1 MNKNEIQRLIDRY
14 LNGVT
19 TPEEEQQLARA
30 LLGGNIPD
38 EWKVVRIMLGELA
51 MGEAEYDTDMA
62 EKVSHVKPVVVSI
75 FARWLVAASIALV
88 IGFVCFNSIES
99 NEDNVVAEMKTDKP
113 QEHRM
118 VSNNAVSN
126 ESPTKE
132 QTDGTNTGLTIH
144 NSNINN
150 IIAKVTDENKPQ
162 EASHQ
167 ETIIVQDDSEY
178 IDENLHYASN
188 VINDTVDNYQSP
200 SRMEEFIVKI
210 ANYHHIKCDSLS
222 CAIGKDDSDV
232 VSTAYVFPDTEE
244 LDLFRRLLQ
253 AACWYDDKMPGYLL
267 NYSHQQFFFCLKDMR
282 KGLKYLWIAERVRNK
297 ILLYSTHSPLDTEVS
312 SDGFREYRDK
322 LSNTS
327 INQKSKKI

>member
-51 MGEAEYDTDMA
+51 MGEAEYDADMA
-62 EKVSHVKPVVVSI
+62 KKASRKKSFVLPVPV
-75 FARWLVAASIALV
+75 RWLIAASVALL

-144 NSNINN
+144 NSNVNN
-150 IIAKVTDENKPQ
+150 IIAKVT
-162 EASHQ
+162 
-167 ETIIVQDDSEY
+167 
-178 IDENLHYASN
+178 DENLHYASN

-253 AACWYDDKMPGYLL
+253 AACWYNDKMPGYLL

-322 LSNTS
+322 LTNTS

>member
-30 LLGGNIPD
+30 LLCDDIPD

-51 MGEAEYDTDMA
+51 MGEAEYDADMA
-62 EKVSHVKPVVVSI
+62 KKASRKKSFVLPVPV
-75 FARWLVAASIALV
+75 RWLIAASVALL

-150 IIAKVTDENKPQ
+150 IIAKVT
-162 EASHQ
+162 
-167 ETIIVQDDSEY
+167 
-178 IDENLHYASN
+178 DENLHYASN

-282 KGLKYLWIAERVRNK
+282 KGLKYMWIAERVRNK

-322 LSNTS
+322 LTNTS

>member
-51 MGEAEYDTDMA
+51 MGEAEYDADMA
-62 EKVSHVKPVVVSI
+62 KKASRKKSFVLPVPV
-75 FARWLVAASIALV
+75 RWLIAASVALL

-118 VSNNAVSN
+118 VSNNAISN
-126 ESPTKE
+126 ESPSKE

-144 NSNINN
+144 NSNVNN
-150 IIAKVTDENKPQ
+150 IIAKVT
-162 EASHQ
+162 
-167 ETIIVQDDSEY
+167 
-178 IDENLHYASN
+178 DENLHYASN

-327 INQKSKKI
+327 INQKSKKL

>member
-30 LLGGNIPD
+30 LLCDDIPD

-75 FARWLVAASIALV
+75 FARWLVAASIALL

-150 IIAKVTDENKPQ
+150 IIAKVT
-162 EASHQ
+162 
-167 ETIIVQDDSEY
+167 
-178 IDENLHYASN
+178 DENLHYASN

-322 LSNTS
+322 LTNTS

>member
-51 MGEAEYDTDMA
+51 MGEAEYDADMA
-62 EKVSHVKPVVVSI
+62 KKASRKKSFVLPVPV
-75 FARWLVAASIALV
+75 RWLIAASVALL

-144 NSNINN
+144 NSNVNN
-150 IIAKVTDENKPQ
+150 IIAKVT
-162 EASHQ
+162 
-167 ETIIVQDDSEY
+167 
-178 IDENLHYASN
+178 DENLHYASN

>member
-30 LLGGNIPD
+30 LLCDDIPD

-62 EKVSHVKPVVVSI
+62 EKASRKKSFVLPVPV
-75 FARWLVAASIALV
+75 RWLIAASVALL

-150 IIAKVTDENKPQ
+150 IIAKVT
-162 EASHQ
+162 
-167 ETIIVQDDSEY
+167 
-178 IDENLHYASN
+178 DENLHYASN

>member
-51 MGEAEYDTDMA
+51 MGEAEYDADMA
-62 EKVSHVKPVVVSI
+62 KKASRKKSFVLPVPV
-75 FARWLVAASIALV
+75 RWLIAASVALL

-126 ESPTKE
+126 ESPSKE

-150 IIAKVTDENKPQ
+150 IIAKVT
-162 EASHQ
+162 
-167 ETIIVQDDSEY
+167 
-178 IDENLHYASN
+178 DENLHYASN

-327 INQKSKKI
+327 INQKSKKL

>member
-1 MNKNEIQRLIDRY
+1 MNKNETQILIDRY

-51 MGEAEYDTDMA
+51 MGEAEYDADMA
-62 EKVSHVKPVVVSI
+62 KKASRKKSFVLPVPV
-75 FARWLVAASIALV
+75 RWLIAASVALL

-113 QEHRM
+113 LEHRM
-118 VSNNAVSN
+118 VSNNAISN
-126 ESPTKE
+126 ESPSKE

-144 NSNINN
+144 NSNVNN
-150 IIAKVTDENKPQ
+150 IIAKVT
-162 EASHQ
+162 
-167 ETIIVQDDSEY
+167 
-178 IDENLHYASN
+178 DENLHYASN

-253 AACWYDDKMPGYLL
+253 AACWYNDKMPGYLL

-322 LSNTS
+322 LTNTS

>member
-38 EWKVVRIMLGELA
+38 EWKGVRIMLGELA
-51 MGEAEYDTDMA
+51 MGEAEYDADMA
-62 EKVSHVKPVVVSI
+62 KKASRKKSFVLPVPV
-75 FARWLVAASIALV
+75 RWLIAASVALL

-150 IIAKVTDENKPQ
+150 IIAKVT
-162 EASHQ
+162 
-167 ETIIVQDDSEY
+167 
-178 IDENLHYASN
+178 DENLHYASN

>member
-51 MGEAEYDTDMA
+51 MGEAEYDADMA
-62 EKVSHVKPVVVSI
+62 KKASRKKSFVLPVPV
-75 FARWLVAASIALV
+75 RWLIAASVALL

-118 VSNNAVSN
+118 VSNNAISN

-144 NSNINN
+144 NSNVNN
-150 IIAKVTDENKPQ
+150 LIAKVT
-162 EASHQ
+162 
-167 ETIIVQDDSEY
+167 
-178 IDENLHYASN
+178 DENLHYASN

-322 LSNTS
+322 LLNTS

>member
-30 LLGGNIPD
+30 LLCDDIPD

-126 ESPTKE
+126 ESPSKE

-150 IIAKVTDENKPQ
+150 IIAKVT
-162 EASHQ
+162 
-167 ETIIVQDDSEY
+167 
-178 IDENLHYASN
+178 DENLHYASN

-232 VSTAYVFPDTEE
+232 VSTAYVFPDTKE

-253 AACWYDDKMPGYLL
+253 AACWYNDKMPGYLL

-327 INQKSKKI
+327 INQKSKKL

>member
-51 MGEAEYDTDMA
+51 MGEAEYDADMA
-62 EKVSHVKPVVVSI
+62 KKASRKKSFVLPVPV
-75 FARWLVAASIALV
+75 RWLIAASVALL

-118 VSNNAVSN
+118 VSNNAISN
-126 ESPTKE
+126 ESPSKE

-144 NSNINN
+144 NSNVNN
-150 IIAKVTDENKPQ
+150 LIAKVT
-162 EASHQ
+162 
-167 ETIIVQDDSEY
+167 
-178 IDENLHYASN
+178 DENLHYASN

-322 LSNTS
+322 LTNTS

>member
-51 MGEAEYDTDMA
+51 MGEAEYDADMA
-62 EKVSHVKPVVVSI
+62 KKASRKKSFVLPVPV
-75 FARWLVAASIALV
+75 RWLIAASVALL

-118 VSNNAVSN
+118 VSNNAISN
-126 ESPTKE
+126 ESPSKE

-144 NSNINN
+144 NSNVNN
-150 IIAKVTDENKPQ
+150 IIAKVT
-162 EASHQ
+162 
-167 ETIIVQDDSEY
+167 
-178 IDENLHYASN
+178 DENLHYASN

-222 CAIGKDDSDV
+222 CAIGKDDSEV

-322 LSNTS
+322 LTNTS

>member
-30 LLGGNIPD
+30 LLCDDIPD

-99 NEDNVVAEMKTDKP
+99 NEDNVVTEMKTDKP

-150 IIAKVTDENKPQ
+150 IIAKVT
-162 EASHQ
+162 
-167 ETIIVQDDSEY
+167 
-178 IDENLHYASN
+178 DENLHYASN

>member
-30 LLGGNIPD
+30 LLCDDIPD

-51 MGEAEYDTDMA
+51 MGEAEYDADMA
-62 EKVSHVKPVVVSI
+62 KKASRKKSFVLPVPV
-75 FARWLVAASIALV
+75 RWLIAASVALL

-118 VSNNAVSN
+118 VSNNAISN

-150 IIAKVTDENKPQ
+150 IIAKVT
-162 EASHQ
+162 
-167 ETIIVQDDSEY
+167 
-178 IDENLHYASN
+178 DENLHYASN

-253 AACWYDDKMPGYLL
+253 AACWYNDKMPGYLL

>member
-51 MGEAEYDTDMA
+51 MGEAEYDADMA
-62 EKVSHVKPVVVSI
+62 KKASSKKSFVLPVPV
-75 FARWLVAASIALV
+75 RWLIAASVALL

-144 NSNINN
+144 NSNVNN
-150 IIAKVTDENKPQ
+150 IIAKVT
-162 EASHQ
+162 
-167 ETIIVQDDSEY
+167 
-178 IDENLHYASN
+178 DENLHYASN

-322 LSNTS
+322 LTNTS

>member
-51 MGEAEYDTDMA
+51 MGEAEYDADMA
-62 EKVSHVKPVVVSI
+62 KKASRKKSFVLPVPV
-75 FARWLVAASIALV
+75 RWLIAASVALL

-126 ESPTKE
+126 ESPSKE

-144 NSNINN
+144 NSNVNN
-150 IIAKVTDENKPQ
+150 IIAKVT
-162 EASHQ
+162 
-167 ETIIVQDDSEY
+167 
-178 IDENLHYASN
+178 DENLHYASN

-297 ILLYSTHSPLDTEVS
+297 ILLYSTHSPLDAEVS

>member
-30 LLGGNIPD
+30 LLCDDIPD

-132 QTDGTNTGLTIH
+132 QTNGTNTGLTIH

-150 IIAKVTDENKPQ
+150 IIAKVT
-162 EASHQ
+162 
-167 ETIIVQDDSEY
+167 
-178 IDENLHYASN
+178 DENLHYASN

>member
-51 MGEAEYDTDMA
+51 MGEAEYDADMA
-62 EKVSHVKPVVVSI
+62 KKASRKKSFVLPVPV
-75 FARWLVAASIALV
+75 RWLIAASVALL

-118 VSNNAVSN
+118 VSNNAISN
-126 ESPTKE
+126 ESPSKE

-150 IIAKVTDENKPQ
+150 IIAKVT
-162 EASHQ
+162 
-167 ETIIVQDDSEY
+167 
-178 IDENLHYASN
+178 DENLHYASN

-322 LSNTS
+322 LTNTI

>member
-30 LLGGNIPD
+30 LLCDDIPD

-75 FARWLVAASIALV
+75 FARWLVAASIALL
-88 IGFVCFNSIES
+88 IGFVCFKSIES

-144 NSNINN
+144 NSNVNN
-150 IIAKVTDENKPQ
+150 IIAKVTDEN
-162 EASHQ
+162 
-167 ETIIVQDDSEY
+167 
-178 IDENLHYASN
+178 LHRASN

-322 LSNTS
+322 LTNTS

>member
-51 MGEAEYDTDMA
+51 MGEAEYDADMA
-62 EKVSHVKPVVVSI
+62 KKSSRKKSFVLPVPV
-75 FARWLVAASIALV
+75 RWLIAASVALL

-118 VSNNAVSN
+118 VSNNAISN

-144 NSNINN
+144 NSNVNN
-150 IIAKVTDENKPQ
+150 IIAKVT
-162 EASHQ
+162 
-167 ETIIVQDDSEY
+167 
-178 IDENLHYASN
+178 DENLHYASN

-322 LSNTS
+322 LTNTS

>member
-30 LLGGNIPD
+30 LLCDDIPD

-51 MGEAEYDTDMA
+51 MGEAEYDADMA
-62 EKVSHVKPVVVSI
+62 KKASRKKSFVLPVPV
-75 FARWLVAASIALV
+75 RWLIAASVAFL

-118 VSNNAVSN
+118 VSNNAISN

-144 NSNINN
+144 NSNVNN
-150 IIAKVTDENKPQ
+150 IIAKVT
-162 EASHQ
+162 
-167 ETIIVQDDSEY
+167 
-178 IDENLHYASN
+178 DENLHYASN

-253 AACWYDDKMPGYLL
+253 AACWYNDKMPGYLL

>member
-30 LLGGNIPD
+30 LLCDDIPD

-51 MGEAEYDTDMA
+51 MGEAEYDADMA
-62 EKVSHVKPVVVSI
+62 KKASRKKSFVLPVPV
-75 FARWLVAASIALV
+75 RWLIAASVALL

-126 ESPTKE
+126 ESPSKE

-144 NSNINN
+144 NSNVNN
-150 IIAKVTDENKPQ
+150 IIAKVT
-162 EASHQ
+162 
-167 ETIIVQDDSEY
+167 
-178 IDENLHYASN
+178 DENLHYASN

-253 AACWYDDKMPGYLL
+253 AACWYNDKMPGYLL

-322 LSNTS
+322 LTNTS

>member
-51 MGEAEYDTDMA
+51 MGEAEYDADMA
-62 EKVSHVKPVVVSI
+62 KKASRKKSFVLPVPV
-75 FARWLVAASIALV
+75 RWLIAASVALL

-118 VSNNAVSN
+118 VSNNAISN

-150 IIAKVTDENKPQ
+150 IIAKVTDEN
-162 EASHQ
+162 
-167 ETIIVQDDSEY
+167 
-178 IDENLHYASN
+178 LHRASN

>member
-51 MGEAEYDTDMA
+51 MGEAEYDSDMA
-62 EKVSHVKPVVVSI
+62 KKASRKKSFVLPVPV
-75 FARWLVAASIALV
+75 RWLIAASVALL

-118 VSNNAVSN
+118 VSNNAISN
-126 ESPTKE
+126 ESPSKE

-144 NSNINN
+144 NSNVNN
-150 IIAKVTDENKPQ
+150 IIAKVT
-162 EASHQ
+162 
-167 ETIIVQDDSEY
+167 
-178 IDENLHYASN
+178 DENLHYASN

>member
-51 MGEAEYDTDMA
+51 MGEAEYDADMA
-62 EKVSHVKPVVVSI
+62 KKASRKKSFVLPVPV
-75 FARWLVAASIALV
+75 RWLIAASVALL

-132 QTDGTNTGLTIH
+132 QTNGTNTGLTIH
-144 NSNINN
+144 NSNVNN
-150 IIAKVTDENKPQ
+150 IIAKVT
-162 EASHQ
+162 
-167 ETIIVQDDSEY
+167 
-178 IDENLHYASN
+178 DENLHYASN

-322 LSNTS
+322 LTNTS

>member
-51 MGEAEYDTDMA
+51 MGEAEYDADMA
-62 EKVSHVKPVVVSI
+62 KKASRKKSFVLPVPV
-75 FARWLVAASIALV
+75 RWLIAASVALL

-126 ESPTKE
+126 ESPSKE

-144 NSNINN
+144 NSNVNN
-150 IIAKVTDENKPQ
+150 IIAKVT
-162 EASHQ
+162 
-167 ETIIVQDDSEY
+167 
-178 IDENLHYASN
+178 DENLHYASN

-253 AACWYDDKMPGYLL
+253 AACWYNDKMPGYLL

-322 LSNTS
+322 LTNTS

>member
-51 MGEAEYDTDMA
+51 MGEAEYDADMA
-62 EKVSHVKPVVVSI
+62 KKASRKKSFVLPVPV
-75 FARWLVAASIALV
+75 RWLIAASVALL

-144 NSNINN
+144 KSNINN
-150 IIAKVTDENKPQ
+150 IIAKVT
-162 EASHQ
+162 
-167 ETIIVQDDSEY
+167 
-178 IDENLHYASN
+178 DENLHYASN

-232 VSTAYVFPDTEE
+232 VSTAYVFPDNEE

>member
-75 FARWLVAASIALV
+75 FARWLIAASVALL

-150 IIAKVTDENKPQ
+150 IIAKVT
-162 EASHQ
+162 
-167 ETIIVQDDSEY
+167 
-178 IDENLHYASN
+178 DENLHYASN

>member
-51 MGEAEYDTDMA
+51 MGEAEYDADMA
-62 EKVSHVKPVVVSI
+62 KKASRKKSFVLPVPV
-75 FARWLVAASIALV
+75 RWLIAASVALL

-118 VSNNAVSN
+118 VSNNAISN

-144 NSNINN
+144 NSNVNN
-150 IIAKVTDENKPQ
+150 IIAKVT
-162 EASHQ
+162 
-167 ETIIVQDDSEY
+167 
-178 IDENLHYASN
+178 DENLHYASN
-188 VINDTVDNYQSP
+188 VINDIVDNYQSP

-322 LSNTS
+322 LTNTS

>member
-51 MGEAEYDTDMA
+51 MGEAEYDADMA
-62 EKVSHVKPVVVSI
+62 KKASRKKSFVLPVPV
-75 FARWLVAASIALV
+75 RWLIAASVALL

-113 QEHRM
+113 KEHRM
-118 VSNNAVSN
+118 VSNNAISN

-144 NSNINN
+144 NSNVNN
-150 IIAKVTDENKPQ
+150 IIAKVT
-162 EASHQ
+162 
-167 ETIIVQDDSEY
+167 
-178 IDENLHYASN
+178 DENLHYASN

>member
-51 MGEAEYDTDMA
+51 MGEAEYDADMA
-62 EKVSHVKPVVVSI
+62 KKASRKKSFVLPVPV
-75 FARWLVAASIALV
+75 RWLIAASVALL

-144 NSNINN
+144 NSNVNN
-150 IIAKVTDENKPQ
+150 IIAKVTDEN
-162 EASHQ
+162 
-167 ETIIVQDDSEY
+167 
-178 IDENLHYASN
+178 LHYVSN

>member
-51 MGEAEYDTDMA
+51 MGEAEYDADMA
-62 EKVSHVKPVVVSI
+62 KKASRKKSFVLPVPV
-75 FARWLVAASIALV
+75 RWLIAASVALL

-99 NEDNVVAEMKTDKP
+99 NEDNVVTEMKTDKP

-150 IIAKVTDENKPQ
+150 IIAKVT
-162 EASHQ
+162 
-167 ETIIVQDDSEY
+167 
-178 IDENLHYASN
+178 DENLHYASN

-322 LSNTS
+322 LTNTS

>member
-30 LLGGNIPD
+30 LLCDDIPD

-51 MGEAEYDTDMA
+51 MGEAEYDADMA
-62 EKVSHVKPVVVSI
+62 KKASRKKSFVLPVPV
-75 FARWLVAASIALV
+75 RWLIAASVALL

-118 VSNNAVSN
+118 VSNNAISN

-132 QTDGTNTGLTIH
+132 QTDGANTGLTIH
-144 NSNINN
+144 NSNVNN
-150 IIAKVTDENKPQ
+150 IIAKVT
-162 EASHQ
+162 
-167 ETIIVQDDSEY
+167 
-178 IDENLHYASN
+178 DENLHYASN

>member
-51 MGEAEYDTDMA
+51 MGEAEYDADMA
-62 EKVSHVKPVVVSI
+62 KKASRKKSFVLPVPV
-75 FARWLVAASIALV
+75 RWLIAASVALL

-118 VSNNAVSN
+118 VSNNAISN

-144 NSNINN
+144 NSNVNN
-150 IIAKVTDENKPQ
+150 IIAKVT
-162 EASHQ
+162 
-167 ETIIVQDDSEY
+167 
-178 IDENLHYASN
+178 DENLHYASN
-188 VINDTVDNYQSP
+188 VINDKVDNYQSP

-322 LSNTS
+322 LTNTS

>member
-30 LLGGNIPD
+30 LLCDDIPD

-62 EKVSHVKPVVVSI
+62 EKVSRKKSFVLPVPV
-75 FARWLVAASIALV
+75 RWLIAASVALL

-144 NSNINN
+144 NSNVNN
-150 IIAKVTDENKPQ
+150 IIAKVT
-162 EASHQ
+162 
-167 ETIIVQDDSEY
+167 
-178 IDENLHYASN
+178 DENLHYASN

>member
-30 LLGGNIPD
+30 LLCDDIPD

-75 FARWLVAASIALV
+75 FVRWLVAASIALV

-118 VSNNAVSN
+118 VSNNAISN

-144 NSNINN
+144 NSNVNN
-150 IIAKVTDENKPQ
+150 IIAKVT
-162 EASHQ
+162 
-167 ETIIVQDDSEY
+167 
-178 IDENLHYASN
+178 DENLHYASN

>member
-30 LLGGNIPD
+30 LLCDDIPD

-51 MGEAEYDTDMA
+51 MGEAEYDADMA
-62 EKVSHVKPVVVSI
+62 KKASRKKSFVLPVPV
-75 FARWLVAASIALV
+75 RWLIAASVALL

-118 VSNNAVSN
+118 VSNNAISN
-126 ESPTKE
+126 ESPSKE

-144 NSNINN
+144 NSNVNN
-150 IIAKVTDENKPQ
+150 IIAKVT
-162 EASHQ
+162 
-167 ETIIVQDDSEY
+167 
-178 IDENLHYASN
+178 DENLHYASN

>member
-30 LLGGNIPD
+30 LLCDDIPD

-51 MGEAEYDTDMA
+51 MGEAEYDADMA
-62 EKVSHVKPVVVSI
+62 KKASRKKSFVLPVPV
-75 FARWLVAASIALV
+75 RWLIAASVALL

-126 ESPTKE
+126 ESPSKE

-144 NSNINN
+144 NSNVNN
-150 IIAKVTDENKPQ
+150 IIAKVT
-162 EASHQ
+162 
-167 ETIIVQDDSEY
+167 
-178 IDENLHYASN
+178 DENLHYASN

-322 LSNTS
+322 LTNTS